1 MEAQFFSLLNKEDI
15 KAAVIEALAETKS
28 TPKTTSEGSK
38 TIYGL
43 KGLATYLGIGVVTAW
58 KLKKALP
65 IQGYHLL
72 LPVFPYCSSL
82 LLKATC
88 LVRVRSSLLT
98 ESLLMS
104 FPSANEIF
112 RFPVTIRA
120 NPGN

>member
-1 MEAQFFSLLNKEDI
+1 MSRL
-15 KAAVIEALAETKS
+15 T
-28 TPKTTSEGSK
+28 
-38 TIYGL
+38 
-43 KGLATYLGIGVVTAW
+43 LG
-58 KLKKALP
+58 LKKALP

-112 RFPVTIRA
+112 QFTEFASYGYVFTI
-120 NPGN
+120 

>member
-58 KLKKALP
+58 KLKKSGK
-65 IQGYHLL
+65 I
-72 LPVFPYCSSL
+72 PYYQSGKKFFFKEDEI
-82 LLKATC
+82 LKAT
-88 LVRVRSSLLT
+88 LKR
-98 ESLLMS
+98 
-104 FPSANEIF
+104 
-112 RFPVTIRA
+112 
-120 NPGN
+120 